1 MARNVNTKFAAHAA
15 LPLALLLAVAL
26 AQGGSCGKG
35 ATGANAAKG
44 SKPAAAKASNATA
57 DAAAATTPASAPT
70 SNAAA
75 AGANDSAVGDG
86 MRDVA
91 AVNKMGETTGGDGDD
106 VAAGSWGGQHV
117 RLEVGRD
124 GAEIEFDCAH
134 GRINGRLRPGRDG
147 RFDAAGTFVAERGG
161 PVREGASEKGEP
173 ARYTG
178 RVNGKTMTLSVR
190 LTDSNT
196 DVGTFTLTHGRE
208 AELVKCR

>member
-1 MARNVNTKFAAHAA
+1 LARNVNTKFAAHAA
-15 LPLALLLAVAL
+15 LPLALLLAAAL

-35 ATGANAAKG
+35 AAGANAAKG
-44 SKPAAAKASNATA
+44 SKPAASKASNAAA
-57 DAAAATTPASAPT
+57 DAVAATTPAGAPT
-70 SNAAA
+70 SNAAV
-75 AGANDSAVGDG
+75 AGANSNAGGGG
-86 MRDVA
+86 MKDVA
-91 AVNKMGETTGGDGDD
+91 AVNKMSETTGGGGD

-117 RLEVGRD
+117 RLEVGPD

-134 GRINGRLRPGRDG
+134 GRINARLRPGRDG

-178 RVNGKTMTLSVR
+178 RVKGKTMTLSVR

-208 AELVKCR
+208 PELVKCR